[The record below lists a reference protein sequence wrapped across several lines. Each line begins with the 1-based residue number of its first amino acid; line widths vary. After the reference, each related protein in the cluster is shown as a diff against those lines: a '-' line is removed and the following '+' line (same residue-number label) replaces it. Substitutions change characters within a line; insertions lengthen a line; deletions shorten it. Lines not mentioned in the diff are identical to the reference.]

1 MTQKLIIVG
10 TPNSR
15 EGDSLFAAFTKVNEN
30 FIELY
35 TALGLDVAP
44 LNLGAFEFTGS
55 VLSTTDSSSIVID
68 QAVSITSNLTL
79 DGSLTFLNNTVQ
91 TTAWTG
97 NVSSL
102 VNGVHQ
108 LVLNVTSEQPYVT
121 FPAVSGSNVYVQ
133 GGEINVDGI
142 GVASAAS
149 LTSLESYVKLSANA
163 AGTRKEWTFGT
174 NGTLTFPDSTTQTT
188 AWTGSTTVSSL
199 VNSGKTLS
207 LDTDGEL
214 ALPTNSYTEAV
225 IKELDATALVL
236 FAQKANANIKLLAG
250 ATSAGSAKQWLFD
263 GTAGRTMFPNGTVP
277 ARSYGAAGDKEGMVV
292 FSDPYIYYC
301 KTDYVN
307 DTTDIWVRV
316 AWTGTSW

>member
-1 MTQKLIIVG
+1 MAKQSINLG
-10 TPNSR
+10 AAANDRS
-15 EGDSLFAAFTKVNEN
+15 GDSLRLAFDKINRN
-30 FIELY
+30 FTELY

-55 VLSTTDSSSIVID
+55 VLSTTDSTAITID
-68 QAVSITSNLTL
+68 QAVTVTSNLTVGG
-79 DGSLTFLNNTVQ
+79 DITFPNNTVQ
-91 TTAWTG
+91 TTAWPG
-97 NVSSL
+97 SVSSL
-102 VNGVHQ
+102 VNGAHQ
-108 LVLNVTSEQPYVT
+108 LVLNVTSGQPYVT
-121 FPAVSGSNVYVQ
+121 FPAVSGSNVYIQ
-133 GGEINVDGI
+133 GSEIAADGI

-163 AGTRKEWTFGT
+163 AGTRKEWTF
-174 NGTLTFPDSTTQTT
+174 
-188 AWTGSTTVSSL
+188 
-199 VNSGKTLS
+199 
-207 LDTDGEL
+207 DTDGEL
-214 ALPTNSYTEAV
+214 SLPTNAYTEAV

-236 FAQKANANIKLLAG
+236 FAQSAGGNIKLLAG

-301 KTDYVN
+301 KQDYVDN
-307 DTTDIWVRV
+307 STDIWVRV

>member
-1 MTQKLIIVG
+1 MAKQNINIG
-10 TPNSR
+10 TTANDKQ
-15 EGDSLFAAFTKVNEN
+15 GDSLRAAFQKVNAN
-30 FIELY
+30 FTELY

-55 VLSTTDSSSIVID
+55 TLSTTDSTAIVID
-68 QAVSITSNLTL
+68 QATTVTSNLTL
-79 DGSLTFLNNTVQ
+79 GGDLTFPNNTVQ

-97 NVSSL
+97 SVAYSS
-102 VNGVHQ
+102 
-108 LVLNVTSEQPYVT
+108 VTGTPTIPAAQIQT
-121 FPAVSGSNVYVQ
+121 DWNAVSGL
-133 GGEINVDGI
+133 
-142 GVASAAS
+142 GVV
-149 LTSLESYVKLSANA
+149 LNKPTIPTS
-163 AGTRKEWTFGT
+163 F
-174 NGTLTFPDSTTQTT
+174 
-188 AWTGSTTVSSL
+188 SSL

-277 ARSYGAAGDKEGMVV
+277 EHSYGAAGDKEGMVV

-307 DTTDIWVRV
+307 NTTDIWVRV